1 VAAPEEAD
9 LRVAIQQAYLDTAKA
24 KLDRTA
30 AAADFV
36 TKAAGGIG
44 TVYTGLLALAYSVS
58 STTPHP
64 LPARALAPAILL
76 AAAFLLSVVNA
87 SFIRS
92 TSHSFNPLPVAETA
106 DDQAA
111 RLIAFLTWIERRAS
125 RRLWAL
131 RSAVVALGASVILLP
146 LPFISLSSGW
156 LTALIA
162 VTMSTVGLYL
172 LVELALQGRAAY
184 RSRHPKPPPP
194 EKPVPDAL
202 T

>member
-1 VAAPEEAD
+1 MAASEEAQ

-58 STTPHP
+58 SNTPNP
-64 LPARALAPAILL
+64 LPPRALAPAILL
-76 AAAFLLSVVNA
+76 SAAFLLSVVNV

-92 TSHSFNPLPVAETA
+92 TSRSFNPLPVAETA

-111 RLIAFLTWIERRAS
+111 RLIAFLQWIERRTS

-146 LPFISLSSGW
+146 LPFVSLSSGW
-156 LTALIA
+156 LTVLIA
-162 VTMSTVGLYL
+162 VTMSAVGAYL
-172 LVELALQGRAAY
+172 LVELLLQAYAAY
-184 RSRHPKPPPP
+184 RSRHPRGRSGPSG
-194 EKPVPDAL
+194 
-202 T
+202 